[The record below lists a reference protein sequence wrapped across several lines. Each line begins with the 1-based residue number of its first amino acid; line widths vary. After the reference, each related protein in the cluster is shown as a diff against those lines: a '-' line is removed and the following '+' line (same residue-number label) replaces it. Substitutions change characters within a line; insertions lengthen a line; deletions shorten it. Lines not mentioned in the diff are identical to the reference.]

1 MRRKARQMLLQ
12 PVPEACGGLC
22 TACREAQGW
31 GRVCTTYSS
40 LPTKQPSTSCA
51 AGERGEGAWRAGVRQ
66 HAAGLR
72 SSPPPPAQWERGST
86 PRPKAATAAFQPGT
100 NGTMHAHL
108 RHAPKRVL
116 HRGGGGQQ
124 AAAHARPHV
133 AALAHRLLR
142 VVDHLTRGVRS
153 GSGYWVGSWEHGWG
167 AEDSA
172 GLACSLLGP
181 CSTAAGDC
189 PAAGRQRYCEMC
201 LAPRRPPPRATP
213 PTLPIDPPAA
223 PRRRRAARGA
233 AARARCRR

>member
-22 TACREAQGW
+22 TASRGAQGWGRLSTTCRGAQGW

-66 HAAGLR
+66 HTVGPR

-142 VVDHLTRGVRS
+142 VVDHLMRGVVERV
-153 GSGYWVGSWEHGWG
+153 GVLGGFMGAWVG
-167 AEDSA
+167 
-172 GLACSLLGP
+172 
-181 CSTAAGDC
+181 
-189 PAAGRQRYCEMC
+189 R
-201 LAPRRPPPRATP
+201 
-213 PTLPIDPPAA
+213 
-223 PRRRRAARGA
+223 
-233 AARARCRR
+233 